1 MQDEDTPVSGFI
13 EDPVTDKPMIR
24 NSVPSFAAAAEA
36 LHGAEDKAS
45 AAVSCRLDF
54 LHSIFCVRSLLLI
67 HLNRAVHSAC
77 STIFC
82 TVATSLPI
90 LQHHRCLHERVSL
103 LPHQ

>member
-45 AAVSCRLDF
+45 AAISCRLDF
-54 LHSIFCVRSLLLI
+54 LHSIFCVCSLLLG
-67 HLNRAVHSAC
+67 HLNRAVHRAC

-82 TVATSLPI
+82 TLAASLPK
-90 LQHHRCLHERVSL
+90 LQHHCCLHECMSL
-103 LPHQ
+103 MPHQ